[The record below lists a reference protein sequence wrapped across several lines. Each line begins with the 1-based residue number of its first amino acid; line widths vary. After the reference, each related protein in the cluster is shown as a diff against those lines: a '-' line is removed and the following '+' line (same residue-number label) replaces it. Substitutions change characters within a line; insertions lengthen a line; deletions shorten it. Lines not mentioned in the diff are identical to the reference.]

1 MICRVVGTDR
11 DLKSCGVIFSTPLS
25 GEFVLTNIQKKSF
38 DHNSEVYNI
47 SIWGLL
53 QHISV
58 HWDHLQVIHIS
69 KITKEIHCVMG
80 IFYVNEISFVQIISL
95 Y

>member
-1 MICRVVGTDR
+1 MICRVVSTGR
-11 DLKSCGVIFSTPLS
+11 DLKSCGVIFSTPLP
-25 GEFVLTNIQKKSF
+25 GEFVLTNTQKHSF

-47 SIWGLL
+47 GIWGLL
-53 QHISV
+53 QHIWV

-69 KITKEIHCVMG
+69 KITKEIHWVMG
-80 IFYVNEISFVQIISL
+80 IFYINELSFVQILSL